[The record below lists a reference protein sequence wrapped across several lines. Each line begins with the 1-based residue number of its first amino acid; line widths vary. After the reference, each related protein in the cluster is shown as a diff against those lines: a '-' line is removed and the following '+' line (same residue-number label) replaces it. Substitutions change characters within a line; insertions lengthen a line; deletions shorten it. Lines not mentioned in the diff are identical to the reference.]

1 MKLPKN
7 LPTGNQS
14 SSEDDSDDH
23 SEKQRHS
30 DIDDYRVRQRALA
43 KVRKAGLPRPE
54 PVTDRHGEP
63 FNPKLSLKL
72 ASIDAAALGKLMA
85 EFTAACDYAAYAA
98 AIADIDRSI
107 EKSILEFVEAKVRL
121 SKTGSNARRQA
132 DKALIDPR
140 VIAAKQAFLE
150 KDAIATLTATLLRNY
165 ERSLSTISREITR
178 RQNELERPG
187 DSR

>member
-1 MKLPKN
+1 
-7 LPTGNQS
+7 
-14 SSEDDSDDH
+14 
-23 SEKQRHS
+23 
-30 DIDDYRVRQRALA
+30 VRQKALA
-43 KVRKAGLPRPE
+43 KIRKAGLSKPE
-54 PVTDRHGEP
+54 QPTDRNGEP
-63 FNPKLSLKL
+63 INPKLDLKL
-72 ASIDAAALGKLMA
+72 ASVDAAALGNMLA
-85 EFTAACDYAAYAA
+85 RFTASCEYIAYVS

-132 DKALIDPR
+132 DKAQIDPR

-150 KDAIATLTATLLRNY
+150 KDAIATLTATLLKSY

-187 DSR
+187 DNR